1 MLVDQL
7 LKQNRLQPRSPAVSD
22 PVSSLT
28 YRNLTSLAVV
38 MRQLV
43 LHETRRDTVGILL
56 PSGGAFA
63 GSFFGTLWAGKVA
76 VPLNFLLS
84 TEELADIV
92 RDAELDL
99 ILSVHH
105 FDKATSQLPAQTLC
119 LEDLPIK
126 RRVFAARF
134 RRRPPAPA
142 VQPDDL
148 AVLLYTSG
156 TSGAPKGVELSFN
169 NLRSNCDAIIEAV
182 RLRDHDRFLCVLP
195 PFHVFGLTANVLV
208 PVLRGLA
215 VRAIPRFNP
224 AAVFRAIT
232 EFQPTVLMAIPSMY
246 AALLRNKSADPN
258 TFRGF
263 HLLVSGGEPL
273 PDVVAD
279 AFRERFSVDLLE
291 GYGLTET
298 SPVISIDLPR
308 DHRRGAVGKPL
319 TNLQLRIVTE
329 EGHIAA
335 ANEEGEILV
344 RGPSVMRGYHN
355 RPEETAAV
363 LDPDGWFATGD
374 IGKLDHDG
382 FLHIT
387 GRKKEMIIVGGENVF
402 PQEIENVLSRHPAV
416 EEAAVIGM
424 PDPSR
429 GEVPLAFLTLKGN
442 VSATDIELRSFAKQH
457 LAGYKVPREIRIVDD
472 LPRGPTGKVAKRKL
486 KERTTAAH

>member
-1 MLVDQL
+1 M
-7 LKQNRLQPRSPAVSD
+7 
-22 PVSSLT
+22 
-28 YRNLTSLAVV
+28 
-38 MRQLV
+38 
-43 LHETRRDTVGILL
+43 
-56 PSGGAFA
+56 
-63 GSFFGTLWAGKVA
+63 
-76 VPLNFLLS
+76 
-84 TEELADIV
+84 
-92 RDAELDL
+92 
-99 ILSVHH
+99 
-105 FDKATSQLPAQTLC
+105 
-119 LEDLPIK
+119 
-126 RRVFAARF
+126 
-134 RRRPPAPA
+134 
-142 VQPDDL
+142 
-148 AVLLYTSG
+148 
-156 TSGAPKGVELSFN
+156 
-169 NLRSNCDAIIEAV
+169 
-182 RLRDHDRFLCVLP
+182 
-195 PFHVFGLTANVLV
+195 
-208 PVLRGLA
+208 
-215 VRAIPRFNP
+215 
-224 AAVFRAIT
+224 
-232 EFQPTVLMAIPSMY
+232 LMAIPSMY
-246 AALLRNKSADPN
+246 AALLRNKSADPK
-258 TFRGF
+258 TFAGF

-279 AFRERFSVDLLE
+279 SFRERFSVELLE

-298 SPVISIDLPR
+298 SPVISINVPR

-363 LDPDGWFATGD
+363 LDSDGWFATGD

-486 KERTTAAH
+486 KERTSAAH